1 LTTAS
6 VSLPRMSKLR
16 SKLRENSRAKYLV
29 FAFIG
34 LMLAYVLVHDESFL
48 INAQDPEWQHIHAFR
63 WYLLPHGLAG
73 ACALLLAPM
82 QFSDRLRRRFAKL
95 HRVVGRIYIG
105 GVVIAAPFG
114 FYIQYFQERTGAARS
129 FSFAAATQ
137 ATTWIVTTLI
147 ALAFIRLGKV
157 EQHRRWMTRS
167 FAIAL
172 IFLEVRVVLGVTGW
186 ENLGGNVSE
195 TVVWACNVFALLA
208 ADIALQVQ
216 ELLRARPVR
225 AAAKVAAD

>member
-1 LTTAS
+1 MTTPS
-6 VSLPRMSKLR
+6 VSRPRMSKLR
-16 SKLRENSRAKYLV
+16 SKLRENSRAKYLG

>member
-1 LTTAS
+1 MSWL
-6 VSLPRMSKLR
+6 RSKLR
-16 SKLRENSRAKYLV
+16 SKSRAKYLL
-29 FAFIG
+29 FGFIG
-34 LMLAYVLVHDESFL
+34 LMLAYVIVHDESFL
-48 INAQDPEWQHIHAFR
+48 INAQDPEWQHIHPFH
-63 WYLLPHGLAG
+63 WYLLPHGVAG

-82 QFSDRLRRRFAKL
+82 QFSDRLRHRFAKL

-105 GVVIAAPFG
+105 GVLIAAPFG
-114 FYIQYFQERTGAARS
+114 FYIQYFQERLGAARS

-147 ALAFIRLGKV
+147 ALLFIRLGKV

-167 FAIAL
+167 FSIAL

-186 ENLGGNVSE
+186 ENLAGNVSE

-216 ELLRARPVR
+216 ESLRSRTHR
-225 AAAKVAAD
+225 TAAKVAAD